1 MNIITCVR
9 QTPDTETV
17 IKISGAGNSI
27 ETDGVKFV
35 LGPYDEYAL
44 EAAAQIKE
52 KQGGDVTVVTVGGDR
67 AAETLRHCLAVGADK
82 AVHIQDNGVT
92 GDDALAVATALAN
105 QIKKLP
111 HDLIFVS
118 NKGTDSDRGA
128 VGPMLGELLGL
139 PYVGLVT
146 EIEVEDGGKSVVVGR
161 DVEGGS
167 KEKFRVQLPAVIC
180 AQKGVAGEPRY
191 ASLPAIMKAKKKPVE
206 AVAIEGDVSGLR
218 KVTLEKLEYPPARP
232 PGRMVPGDT
241 AADKAK
247 ELVRLLR
254 NEAKVI

>member
-1 MNIITCVR
+1 MNIIACVR

-17 IKISGAGNSI
+17 IKINGAANGI
-27 ETDGVKFV
+27 EVDGVKFV

-52 KQGGDVTVVTVGGDR
+52 KNGGEVTVVSVGGER
-67 AAETLRHCLAVGADK
+67 TAETLRHCLAVGADK
-82 AVHIQDNGVT
+82 AVHIQDNGAT
-92 GDDALAVATALAN
+92 GDDALAIATALAN
-105 QIKKLP
+105 QIKKMP
-111 HDLIFVS
+111 HDLVFVS

-146 EIEVEDGGKSVVVGR
+146 EIAVEAGSVTVAR
-161 DVEGGS
+161 DVEGGA
-167 KEKFRVQLPAVIC
+167 KEKFKVTLPAVIC

-191 ASLPAIMKAKKKPVE
+191 ASLPAIMKAKKKPID
-206 AVAIEGDVSGLR
+206 AVAIEGDVGGLR

-232 PGRMVPGDT
+232 PGRLVPGDT

-254 NEAKVI
+254 EEAKVI

>member
-1 MNIITCVR
+1 MNIIACVR

-17 IKISGAGNSI
+17 IKINGAANGI
-27 ETDGVKFV
+27 ELDGVKLV
-35 LGPYDEYAL
+35 LGPYDEYAM

-52 KQGGDVTVVTVGGDR
+52 KNGGEVTAITVGGDK

-82 AVHIQDNGVT
+82 AVHIQDSGA
-92 GDDALAVATALAN
+92 DDALAIATALAA

-111 HDLIFVS
+111 HDLVFVS

-128 VGPMLGELLGL
+128 VGPMLAELLGL

-146 EIEVEDGGKSVVVGR
+146 EIEVEAGSVTVSR
-161 DVEGGS
+161 DVEGGA
-167 KEKFRVQLPAVIC
+167 KEKYKVTLPAVIC
-180 AQKGVAGEPRY
+180 AQKGVRGEPRY
-191 ASLPAIMKAKKKPVE
+191 ASLPAIMKAKKKPIE
-206 AVAIEGDVSGLR
+206 AVAAEGDLASLR
-218 KVTLEKLEYPPARP
+218 KVQLEKLEYPPARP
-232 PGRMVPGDT
+232 PGRMVPGES

-254 NEAKVI
+254 SEAKVI

>member
-1 MNIITCVR
+1 MNIIACVR

-17 IKISGAGNSI
+17 IKINGAANGI
-27 ETDGVKFV
+27 ELDGVKLV
-35 LGPYDEYAL
+35 LGPYDEYAM

-52 KQGGDVTVVTVGGDR
+52 KNGGEVTAITVGGEK

-82 AVHIQDNGVT
+82 AVHVQDSGA
-92 GDDALAVATALAN
+92 DDALAIATALAH

-111 HDLIFVS
+111 HDLVFVS

-128 VGPMLGELLGL
+128 VGPMLAELLGL

-146 EIEVEDGGKSVVVGR
+146 EIEVEAGSVTVSR
-161 DVEGGS
+161 DVEGGA
-167 KEKFRVQLPAVIC
+167 KEKYKVTLPAVIC
-180 AQKGVAGEPRY
+180 AQKGVRGEPRY
-191 ASLPAIMKAKKKPVE
+191 ASLPAIMKAKKKPIE
-206 AVAIEGDVSGLR
+206 AVAAEGDLASLR
-218 KVTLEKLEYPPARP
+218 KVQLEKLEYPPARP
-232 PGRMVPGDT
+232 PGRMVPGES

-254 NEAKVI
+254 SEAKVI

>member
-1 MNIITCVR
+1 MNIIACVR

-17 IKISGAGNSI
+17 IKINGAANGI

-35 LGPYDEYAL
+35 LGPYDEYSL

-52 KQGGDVTVVTVGGDR
+52 KSGGEVTAVTVGPDR

-92 GDDALAVATALAN
+92 GDDALAVASALAA
-105 QIKKLP
+105 QIKKMP
-111 HDLIFVS
+111 HDIVFVS

-128 VGPMLGELLGL
+128 VGPMLGELLDL

-146 EIEVEDGGKSVVVGR
+146 EIEVEGGFAMVSR

-167 KEKFRVQLPAVIC
+167 KEKFKVKLPAVIC
-180 AQKGVAGEPRY
+180 AQKGVRGEPRY
-191 ASLPAIMKAKKKPVE
+191 ASLPAIMKAKKKPIETVP
-206 AVAIEGDVSGLR
+206 ADDVAALR
-218 KVTLEKLEYPPARP
+218 KVELEKLEYPPARP
-232 PGRMVPGDT
+232 PGRMVPGES

-254 NEAKVI
+254 EEAKVI

>member
-1 MNIITCVR
+1 MNIIACVR

-17 IKISGAGNSI
+17 IKINGAGTGI

-52 KQGGDVTVVTVGGDR
+52 KSGGEVTAVTVGGDR

-82 AVHIQDNGVT
+82 AVHIQDAGAT

-128 VGPMLGELLGL
+128 VGPMLSELLDL

-146 EIEVEDGGKSVVVGR
+146 EIEVEDGSVLVSR
-161 DVEGGS
+161 DVEGGA
-167 KEKFRVQLPAVIC
+167 KEKYRVKLPAVIC
-180 AQKGVAGEPRY
+180 AQKGVRGEPRY
-191 ASLPAIMKAKKKPVE
+191 ASLPAIMKAKKKPIE
-206 AVAIEGDVSGLR
+206 AVAIDGDVSSLR
-218 KVTLEKLEYPPARP
+218 KVELEKLEYPPARP
-232 PGRMVPGDT
+232 PGRMVPGESAT
-241 AADKAK
+241 DKAK

>member
-1 MNIITCVR
+1 MNIIACVR

-17 IKISGAGNSI
+17 IKISSSAQGI

-52 KQGGDVTVVTVGGDR
+52 KSGGEVTVVTVGPDR

-82 AVHIQDNGVT
+82 AVHITDNGST

-105 QIKKLP
+105 QIKKMS
-111 HDLIFVS
+111 HDLVFVS
-118 NKGTDSDRGA
+118 NKGTDSDRGT
-128 VGPMLGELLGL
+128 VGPMLAELLNL

-146 EIEVEDGGKSVVVGR
+146 EIEVEGGKATVSR
-161 DVEGGS
+161 DVEGGA
-167 KEKFRVQLPAVIC
+167 KEKFEVTLPAVIC
-180 AQKGVAGEPRY
+180 AQKGVRGEPRY

-206 AVAIEGDVSGLR
+206 TVAIEADVSGLR
-218 KVTLEKLEYPPARP
+218 KVELEKLEYPPARP
-232 PGRMVPGDT
+232 PGRMVSGDT

-254 NEAKVI
+254 QEAKVI

>member
-1 MNIITCVR
+1 MNIIACVR

-17 IKISGAGNSI
+17 IKINGAANGI
-27 ETDGVKFV
+27 ELDGVKLV

-52 KQGGDVTVVTVGGDR
+52 KSGGEVTAVTVGGEK

-82 AVHIQDNGVT
+82 AVHINEAGA
-92 GDDALAVATALAN
+92 DDALAIATALAN
-105 QIKKLP
+105 QIKKMP
-111 HDLIFVS
+111 HDLVFVS

-128 VGPMLGELLGL
+128 VGPMVAELLGL

-146 EIEVEDGGKSVVVGR
+146 EIEVEGGSATVSR
-161 DVEGGS
+161 DVEGGA
-167 KEKFRVQLPAVIC
+167 KEKFKVTLPAVLC
-180 AQKGVAGEPRY
+180 AQKGVRGEPRY
-191 ASLPAIMKAKKKPVE
+191 ASLPAIMKAKKKPIETVT
-206 AVAIEGDVSGLR
+206 AEGDLASLR
-218 KVTLEKLEYPPARP
+218 KVQVEKLEYPPARP
-232 PGRMVPGDT
+232 PGRMVPGES

-254 NEAKVI
+254 SEAKVI

>member
-1 MNIITCVR
+1 MNIIACVR

-17 IKISGAGNSI
+17 IKINATGKAI

-52 KQGGDVTVVTVGGDR
+52 KQGGEVVAVTVGGDR
-67 AAETLRHCLAVGADK
+67 AGETLRHCLAVGADK
-82 AVHIQDNGVT
+82 AVHIQDSGVT
-92 GDDALAVATALAN
+92 GDDALAVATALAQ
-105 QIKKLP
+105 QIKKMP
-111 HDLIFVS
+111 HDLVFVS

-128 VGPMLGELLGL
+128 VGPMLSELLGV

-161 DVEGGS
+161 DVEGGA
-167 KEKFRVQLPAVIC
+167 KEKFRLQLPAVIC
-180 AQKGVAGEPRY
+180 AQKGVRGEPRY
-191 ASLPAIMKAKKKPVE
+191 ASLPAIMKAKKKPIE
-206 AVAIEGDVSGLR
+206 AVAIEGDVAGLC
-218 KVTLEKLEYPPARP
+218 KVELEKLEYPPARP
-232 PGRMVPGDT
+232 PGRMVSGET
-241 AADKAK
+241 AADKAR

-254 NEAKVI
+254 DEAKVI

>member
-1 MNIITCVR
+1 MNIIACVR

-17 IKISGAGNSI
+17 IKINGAANGI
-27 ETDGVKFV
+27 ELDGVKLV
-35 LGPYDEYAL
+35 LGPYDEYAM

-52 KQGGDVTVVTVGGDR
+52 KNGGEVTAITVGGDK

-82 AVHIQDNGVT
+82 AVHVQDNGA
-92 GDDALAVATALAN
+92 DDALAIATALAN

-146 EIEVEDGGKSVVVGR
+146 EIEVEAGSVTVSR

-167 KEKFRVQLPAVIC
+167 KEKFKVTLPAVIC
-180 AQKGVAGEPRY
+180 AQKGVRGEPRY
-191 ASLPAIMKAKKKPVE
+191 ASLPAIMKAKKKPID
-206 AVAIEGDVSGLR
+206 AVAAEGDLASLR
-218 KVTLEKLEYPPARP
+218 KVELEKLEYPPARP
-232 PGRMVPGDT
+232 PGRMVPGES

-254 NEAKVI
+254 SEAKVI

>member
-1 MNIITCVR
+1 MNIIACVR

-17 IKISGAGNSI
+17 IKINGAAQGI

-52 KQGGDVTVVTVGGDR
+52 KQGGEVVAVTVGADR

-82 AVHIQDNGVT
+82 AVHIVDNGTT
-92 GDDALAVATALAN
+92 GDDALAVASALAA
-105 QIKKLP
+105 QIKKMP
-111 HDLIFVS
+111 HDLVFVS

-128 VGPMLGELLGL
+128 VGPMLAELLGL

-146 EIEVEDGGKSVVVGR
+146 EIEVDGSAVVVGR
-161 DVEGGS
+161 DVEGGA
-167 KEKFRVQLPAVIC
+167 KEKFKVQLPAVIC
-180 AQKGVAGEPRY
+180 AQKGVRGEPRY
-191 ASLPAIMKAKKKPVE
+191 ASLPAIMKAKKKPIE
-206 AVAIEGDVSGLR
+206 TAAIEGDSASLR
-218 KVTLEKLEYPPARP
+218 KVELEKLEYPPSRP
-232 PGRMVPGDT
+232 PGRMVPGDSVV
-241 AADKAK
+241 DKAK

-254 NEAKVI
+254 EEAKVI

>member
-1 MNIITCVR
+1 MNIIACVR

-17 IKISGAGNSI
+17 IKINGAASGI
-27 ETDGVKFV
+27 ELDGVKLV

-52 KQGGDVTVVTVGGDR
+52 KSGGEVTAVTVGGEK

-82 AVHIQDNGVT
+82 AVHINDG
-92 GDDALAVATALAN
+92 GADDALAIATALAN
-105 QIKKLP
+105 QIKKMP
-111 HDLIFVS
+111 HDLVFVS

-146 EIEVEDGGKSVVVGR
+146 EIEVEGGSATVSR
-161 DVEGGS
+161 DVEGGA
-167 KEKFRVQLPAVIC
+167 KEKFKVTLPAVIC
-180 AQKGVAGEPRY
+180 AQKGVRGEPRY
-191 ASLPAIMKAKKKPVE
+191 ASLPAIMKAKKKPIETVSP
-206 AVAIEGDVSGLR
+206 EGDLASLR
-218 KVTLEKLEYPPARP
+218 KVQVEKLEYPPARP
-232 PGRMVPGDT
+232 PGRMVPGES

-254 NEAKVI
+254 SEAKVI

>member
-1 MNIITCVR
+1 MNIIACVR

-17 IKISGAGNSI
+17 IKINATAKGI
-27 ETDGVKFV
+27 EMDGVKLV

-44 EAAAQIKE
+44 EAAAQLKE
-52 KQGGDVTVVTVGGDR
+52 KNGGEVTVVTVGAEK

-82 AVHIQDNGVT
+82 AVHIQDT
-92 GDDALAVATALAN
+92 GADDALAIATALAQ
-105 QIKKLP
+105 QIKKMP
-111 HDLIFVS
+111 FDLVFVS
-118 NKGTDSDRGA
+118 NRGTDSDRGA

-146 EIEVEDGGKSVVVGR
+146 EMT
-161 DVEGGS
+161 VEGGVATVARDIEGGA
-167 KEKFRVQLPAVIC
+167 KEKFKVTLPAVIC
-180 AQKGVAGEPRY
+180 AQKGISGEPRY
-191 ASLPAIMKAKKKPVE
+191 ASLPAIMKAKKKPIETVTP
-206 AVAIEGDVSGLR
+206 EGDLANLR
-218 KVTLEKLEYPPARP
+218 KVELEKMEYPPARP
-232 PGRMVPGDT
+232 PGRMVAGES